1 MLINATNHNEELRV
15 AMVDGQRLY
24 DLDIELAGREQ
35 KKGNIYKGKVTR
47 IEPSLEA
54 AFVDY
59 GAERHG
65 FLPLK
70 EVARE
75 YMHNPPSKGRPTIKD
90 ALKEGQEIIV
100 QIDKEERGNKGA
112 ALTTSV
118 SLAGS
123 YLVLMPNNPRA
134 GGISRRIE
142 GEERTELKQIMGQLQ
157 TPKGMGCIVRTAG
170 VGKSLEE
177 INYDFKYLLEFWK
190 NIKEVAN
197 SRPAPFLITQESD
210 VITRAIRDYLRP
222 DIGEII
228 VDRKEV
234 YDRIKTELQYQRPD
248 FVQKVKF
255 YKDEIPLFN
264 RYQVESQIES
274 AFQREVRLPSGGS
287 VVFDQTEALL
297 SIDINSAKATKG
309 GDIEETALH
318 TNKEAAE
325 EIARQLRLRDI
336 GGLIVIDFIDMGPPR
351 NQREV
356 EKVLKNSVAR
366 DRARI
371 QIGRISRFGLL
382 EMSRQRLRPSL
393 EESSQHVCPR
403 CSGSGVIRGTDSL
416 GLSILRLMED
426 EAMKESTAE
435 VQAVLPVEVATFLL
449 NEKRRKIEQI
459 EKRQKVRLV
468 VVPNPHMETPHYDV
482 LRVKGGETLED
493 NSYSLIGKPPETELV
508 KSTMQPVQPIDE
520 PALKGLKHSS
530 PPPEPSKKPKK
541 KEKKAKKKKP
551 SLFKRLWTALFGDDK
566 KKQKGKGNK
575 KHSKNYKGKGRQD
588 NRQNKNNRRGNSNY
602 KGNRR
607 RNENRQDNR
616 SQDNRSQ
623 DNRSQDNR
631 NKGHE
636 QRKQDNRQQKQ
647 GQQNRGPQQKGG
659 NRQQT
664 QNQAQGQSQDNRN
677 NNRAQQKPQQQ
688 QAKQPVEQ
696 RPPRKSRA
704 ERLASVQKPVE
715 QAKVENKQ
723 PQAKPQP
730 ETQQAKP
737 QEQQAKNQK
746 PQAQEKQQSRTKA
759 KPEDIMVYKAHKSLE
774 RTLSE
779 VLKNEKLPE
788 VSESAVVANNQGNN
802 TEQTTAEPQEK
813 AEQKAEAKPVAKQE
827 ASVEAKAEQKAEP
840 VQTTANSSD
849 SLEQKQSEAKE
860 SQPKVEAPSP
870 KEQVSTQAE
879 TAKET
884 AQAANSQEA
893 DSQEADSQETDSQET
908 EEASKE
914 VAQAASNEAS
924 SEEAKKT
931 ESKVAVKA
939 ETQKVELQA
948 SAPAK
953 KAVTLEA
960 IEPIAFKPQP
970 YSFDNKV
977 TESASDSSRE
987 QSSSQAAKTS
997 S

>member
-1 MLINATNHNEELRV
+1 MRRMLINATNHNEELRV

-75 YMHNPPSKGRPTIKD
+75 YMHNPPHKGRPTIKD

-142 GEERTELKQIMGQLQ
+142 GEERSDLKQIMGQLAV
-157 TPKGMGCIVRTAG
+157 PKGMGCIVRTAG

-177 INYDFKYLLEFWK
+177 INYDFGYLLEFWK
-190 NIKEVAN
+190 NIKEVSN
-197 SRPAPFLITQESD
+197 TRPAPFLITQESD

-234 YDRIKTELQYQRPD
+234 YDRIKTELGYQRPD
-248 FVQKVKF
+248 FVNRVKF

-356 EKVLKNSVAR
+356 EKVLKDSVAR

-416 GLSILRLMED
+416 ALSILRLMED

-468 VVPNPHMETPHYDV
+468 VVPNPHMETPHYEV

-493 NSYSLIGKPPETELV
+493 NSYSLIGKAPEAELV
-508 KSTMQPVQPIDE
+508 KSTTQPVQPLDE
-520 PALKGLKHSS
+520 PALKGLKHST
-530 PPPEPSKKPKK
+530 PPPAPSPKPKK
-541 KEKKAKKKKP
+541 KKSKSKKEKP
-551 SLFKRLWTALFGDDK
+551 GLFKRLWTALFGDDK
-566 KKQKGKGNK
+566 KKSKGKGNK
-575 KHSKNYKGKGRQD
+575 KHSKNYKGKGRHGSDRQD
-588 NRQNKNNRRGNSNY
+588 NRNQNNRRGNY

-607 RNENRQDNR
+607 RNDRRQDNR
-616 SQDNRSQ
+616 NQGNQKQDPRHQ
-623 DNRSQDNR
+623 DKRGQDNR
-631 NKGHE
+631 NKSNE
-636 QRKQDNRQQKQ
+636 QDNRQQKQ
-647 GQQNRGPQQKGG
+647 GQQKGQQQKGG
-659 NRQQT
+659 NRQQHDHK
-664 QNQAQGQSQDNRN
+664 QNNRN
-677 NNRAQQKPQQQ
+677 KNRGQQKGQQQPAQQQ
-688 QAKQPVEQ
+688 VEQ

-704 ERLASVQKPVE
+704 ERMESIQKPVA
-715 QAKVENKQ
+715 QQQKNEN
-723 PQAKPQP
+723 
-730 ETQQAKP
+730 TQQPKP
-737 QEQQAKNQK
+737 QEQAAKSNSQDNQQAKQQK
-746 PQAQEKQQSRTKA
+746 PQAQDKQQQRSKA

-774 RTLSE
+774 RTVSDVLKDEDLPEVIENPVDNTAETSVEVTVSKNADSEERVSEKEVSKKVDAEQVKSDKDTESE
-779 VLKNEKLPE
+779 VLEVKEEQTATEQPQLPE
-788 VSESAVVANNQGNN
+788 AHEGASQEQQNQENKPDTTEKSVSSQTALDNN
-802 TEQTTAEPQEK
+802 T
-813 AEQKAEAKPVAKQE
+813 QKETK
-827 ASVEAKAEQKAEP
+827 SVEM
-840 VQTTANSSD
+840 
-849 SLEQKQSEAKE
+849 QSEATSKE
-860 SQPKVEAPSP
+860 KSPESPASEETVAPKV
-870 KEQVSTQAE
+870 V
-879 TAKET
+879 
-884 AQAANSQEA
+884 
-893 DSQEADSQETDSQET
+893 
-908 EEASKE
+908 
-914 VAQAASNEAS
+914 
-924 SEEAKKT
+924 AKKPV
-931 ESKVAVKA
+931 SNGN
-939 ETQKVELQA
+939 LPSSA
-948 SAPAK
+948 SAPASR
-953 KAVTLEA
+953 ATTQSS
-960 IEPIAFKPQP
+960 IEPIAFTPKPH
-970 YSFDNKV
+970 SFDGTV
-977 TESASDSSRE
+977 TRSMEDASRE
-987 QSSSQAAKTS
+987 HSSSEAAKTTS
-997 S
+997 

>member
-1 MLINATNHNEELRV
+1 MRRMLINATHHNEELRV

-75 YMHNPPSKGRPTIKD
+75 YMHNPPHKGRPTIKD

-142 GEERTELKQIMGQLQ
+142 GEERSDLKQIMGQLAV
-157 TPKGMGCIVRTAG
+157 PKGMGCIVRTAG

-177 INYDFKYLLEFWK
+177 INYDFGYLLEFWK
-190 NIKEVAN
+190 NIKEV
-197 SRPAPFLITQESD
+197 SKTRPAPFLITQESD

-234 YDRIKTELQYQRPD
+234 HDRIKTELGYQRPD
-248 FVQKVKF
+248 FVNRVKF

-356 EKVLKNSVAR
+356 EKVLKESVAR

-416 GLSILRLMED
+416 ALSILRLMED

-468 VVPNPHMETPHYDV
+468 VVPNPHMETPHYEV

-493 NSYSLIGKPPETELV
+493 NSYSLIGKAPEVELV
-508 KSTMQPVQPIDE
+508 KSTTQPVQPLDE
-520 PALKGLKHSS
+520 PALKGLKHST
-530 PPPEPSKKPKK
+530 PPPAPSTKPKK
-541 KEKKAKKKKP
+541 KNKPKQEKP
-551 SLFKRLWTALFGDDK
+551 GLFKRLWTALFGDDEK
-566 KKQKGKGNK
+566 KAKGKGNN
-575 KHSKNYKGKGRQD
+575 KHSKNYKGKGRHGSGRQD
-588 NRQNKNNRRGNSNY
+588 NRNQNNRRGNY

-607 RNENRQDNR
+607 RNDRRQDNR
-616 SQDNRSQ
+616 NQGNQKQDSRHQ
-623 DNRSQDNR
+623 DKRGQDNR
-631 NKGHE
+631 NKHNE
-636 QRKQDNRQQKQ
+636 QDNRQQKQ
-647 GQQNRGPQQKGG
+647 GQQKGQQQKGG
-659 NRQQT
+659 NRQQ
-664 QNQAQGQSQDNRN
+664 QDQKHNNRN
-677 NNRAQQKPQQQ
+677 KNRGQQKGQQQPAQQQ
-688 QAKQPVEQ
+688 VEQ

-704 ERLASVQKPVE
+704 ERMESVQQPAAQQKQADNKQQPNPQE
-715 QAKVENKQ
+715 QA
-723 PQAKPQP
+723 AKSNNQDK
-730 ETQQAKP
+730 QQAK
-737 QEQQAKNQK
+737 QQK
-746 PQAQEKQQSRTKA
+746 PQAQDKQQQRSKA

-774 RTLSE
+774 RTVSD
-779 VLKNEKLPE
+779 VLKDENLPE
-788 VSESAVVANNQGNN
+788 VIENPVDNPAENSGESPVSKETNSK
-802 TEQTTAEPQEK
+802 K
-813 AEQKAEAKPVAKQE
+813 AESEKGPESQTSEVKEDKPTPNQPQQPEAREGASQDKLDSEKE
-827 ASVEAKAEQKAEP
+827 AQPNQA
-840 VQTTANSSD
+840 TH
-849 SLEQKQSEAKE
+849 KE
-860 SQPKVEAPSP
+860 SEKITE
-870 KEQVSTQAE
+870 KEVKQAE
-879 TAKET
+879 T
-884 AQAANSQEA
+884 
-893 DSQEADSQETDSQET
+893 
-908 EEASKE
+908 SKE
-914 VAQAASNEAS
+914 PAS
-924 SEEAKKT
+924 SETASEDKASEEKIASEAATKKPA
-931 ESKVAVKA
+931 SNGN
-939 ETQKVELQA
+939 LPSSS
-948 SAPAK
+948 SAPASRATTK
-953 KAVTLEA
+953 SS
-960 IEPIAFKPQP
+960 IEPIAFTPKPH
-970 YSFDNKV
+970 SFDGAV
-977 TESASDSSRE
+977 TRSMEDASRE
-987 QSSSQAAKTS
+987 HSSSEAAKTTS
-997 S
+997 

>member
-1 MLINATNHNEELRV
+1 MRRMLINATNHNEELRV

-70 EVARE
+70 EVARQ

-142 GEERTELKQIMGQLQ
+142 GEERAELKQIMGQLQ

-177 INYDFKYLLEFWK
+177 INYDFSYLQEFWK
-190 NIKEVAN
+190 NIEDVAN

-356 EKVLKNSVAR
+356 EKILKNSVAR

-403 CSGSGVIRGTDSL
+403 CTGSGVIRGTDSL

-508 KSTMQPVQPIDE
+508 KSTMQPVQPLDE

-541 KEKKAKKKKP
+541 KQKQASKKKP
-551 SLFKRLWTALFGDDK
+551 GLFKRLWTALFGDDK
-566 KKQKGKGNK
+566 QKQKNKGNK
-575 KHSKNYKGKGRQD
+575 KYSKNYKGKGRQD

-616 SQDNRSQ
+616 SQDSRN
-623 DNRSQDNR
+623 QDNR
-631 NKGHE
+631 NKSQE

-647 GQQNRGPQQKGG
+647 GQQNRGQQQKGG

-677 NNRAQQKPQQQ
+677 NNRAQQKPQHQT
-688 QAKQPVEQ
+688 KQPVEQ

-723 PQAKPQP
+723 PQAKPQQ

-737 QEQQAKNQK
+737 QEQQAKNPK

-779 VLKNEKLPE
+779 VLKNEELPE
-788 VSESAVVANNQGNN
+788 VSESAVTANNLSNN
-802 TEQTTAEPQEK
+802 SQQTIEDSLEK
-813 AEQKAEAKPVAKQE
+813 GVQQVEDKPVEKQE
-827 ASVEAKAEQKAEP
+827 PSVEAKTEQKAVP
-840 VQTTANSSD
+840 AQTAAETSD
-849 SLEQKQSEAKE
+849 SVEPEQSMDKE
-860 SQPKVEAPSP
+860 TQPKVEAGSSE
-870 KEQVSTQAE
+870 EQVSAPAE
-879 TAKET
+879 VKKT
-884 AQAANSQEA
+884 ANSAQTKE
-893 DSQEADSQETDSQET
+893 ETP
-908 EEASKE
+908 KE
-914 VAQAASNEAS
+914 VVQATSNETSNNEAGKT
-924 SEEAKKT
+924 EAKAEVK
-931 ESKVAVKA
+931 SK
-939 ETQKVELQA
+939 TQKVEHQA

-970 YSFDNKV
+970 YSFDHKV

>member
-1 MLINATNHNEELRV
+1 MRRMLINATHHNEELRV

-59 GAERHG
+59 GADRHG

-75 YMHNPPSKGRPTIKD
+75 YMHNAPNKGRPTIKD
-90 ALKEGQEIIV
+90 ALKEGQEVIV

-123 YLVLMPNNPRA
+123 FLVLMPNNPRA

-142 GEERTELKQIMGQLQ
+142 GEERSELKQIMGQLKV
-157 TPKGMGCIVRTAG
+157 PNGMGCIVRTAG

-177 INYDFKYLLEFWK
+177 INYDFGYLLEFWK
-190 NIKEVAN
+190 NIKEA
-197 SRPAPFLITQESD
+197 STTRPAPFLITQESD
-210 VITRAIRDYLRP
+210 VVTRAIRDYLRP

-228 VDRKEV
+228 VDRLEIH
-234 YDRIKTELQYQRPD
+234 DRIKTELQYQRPD
-248 FVQKVKF
+248 FVNKVKF

-356 EKVLKNSVAR
+356 EKILKDSVAR

-371 QIGRISRFGLL
+371 QFGRISRFGLL

-426 EAMKESTAE
+426 EAMKESTVE

-468 VVPNPHMETPHYDV
+468 VVPNPHMETPHYEV
-482 LRVKGGETLED
+482 LRVKAGETLED
-493 NSYSLIGKPPETELV
+493 SSYSLIGKAPEVELV
-508 KSTMQPVQPIDE
+508 KSTTQPVAPIDQ
-520 PALKGLKHSS
+520 PALKGLKHSA
-530 PPPEPSKKPKK
+530 PPPVPTKKPKNAK
-541 KEKKAKKKKP
+541 KDQKKSKKAKP
-551 SLFKRLWTALFGDDK
+551 SLFKRIWTVLFGEDDK
-566 KKQKGKGNK
+566 KKKGKGQDK
-575 KHSKNYKGKGRQD
+575 KHSKNYKGNRPNNNRPNNNRRNNYEGGRRND
-588 NRQNKNNRRGNSNY
+588 NRNHDKKPHGKGEQHSDQKGKNQQTNDQKSNTQQNKNQQQNN
-602 KGNRR
+602 
-607 RNENRQDNR
+607 
-616 SQDNRSQ
+616 
-623 DNRSQDNR
+623 
-631 NKGHE
+631 
-636 QRKQDNRQQKQ
+636 NRQQETSD
-647 GQQNRGPQQKGG
+647 QNNKDQNNKGG
-659 NRQQT
+659 NRH
-664 QNQAQGQSQDNRN
+664 NNRGRQGNRNQSQGDNKQN
-677 NNRAQQKPQQQ
+677 NQQKPQPQQ
-688 QAKQPVEQ
+688 KHQQKPVES
-696 RPPRKSRA
+696 RPPRKTRA
-704 ERLASVQKPVE
+704 ERLASVQQNSTEKSKAQDTAADVKDNQQK
-715 QAKVENKQ
+715 QATQQKAQSQVT
-723 PQAKPQP
+723 PQAKTD
-730 ETQQAKP
+730 TQDKSSD
-737 QEQQAKNQK
+737 N
-746 PQAQEKQQSRTKA
+746 TA
-759 KPEDIMVYKAHKSLE
+759 KPEDIMVYKAQKSLE
-774 RTLSE
+774 RTAAEVLPGEILPQANPEPVSDQRADTSLSE
-779 VLKNEKLPE
+779 SKPE
-788 VSESAVVANNQGNN
+788 S
-802 TEQTTAEPQEK
+802 
-813 AEQKAEAKPVAKQE
+813 KPETK
-827 ASVEAKAEQKAEP
+827 S
-840 VQTTANSSD
+840 
-849 SLEQKQSEAKE
+849 
-860 SQPKVEAPSP
+860 
-870 KEQVSTQAE
+870 E
-879 TAKET
+879 TAP
-884 AQAANSQEA
+884 QSQEA
-893 DSQEADSQETDSQET
+893 TVTEQPQEAKTDSSVEPAKEDTKSSQET
-908 EEASKE
+908 EGKEQRASSNTPASTARASTAQASDAQTSNSEPEAVAAKE
-914 VAQAASNEAS
+914 V
-924 SEEAKKT
+924 KT
-931 ESKVAVKA
+931 EQPKTAANTKVA
-939 ETQKVELQA
+939 TSSSHSA
-948 SAPAK
+948 SAPASK
-953 KAVTLEA
+953 TNTQEA
-960 IEPIAFKPQP
+960 SAPIAFSPKP
-970 YSFDNKV
+970 YNFE
-977 TESASDSSRE
+977 ESITSTVNDASGKH
-987 QSSSQAAKTS
+987 SSSQAAKTS
-997 S
+997 KH